1 MVGVRR
7 YGRVTMLDQVA
18 SGGIGLIVGAVIGL
32 IIAVLFEDLLRKMRD
47 NALGQLRRLVT
58 RGALPATREEF
69 RLGELQTS
77 LIILEGDGENLINEQ
92 TTRIIV
98 EPTDVTL
105 PKELDL
111 WRQEVEHEQ
120 AARKGA
126 GQDFHWNGPIY
137 AVSGFAVSRCG
148 VDESPEI
155 CLRLKGADYFTF
167 LATQQL
173 DRYFEDGTTPRS
185 RYIEPYAPTETP
197 DFMSASFG
205 VYVAVVTADNLV
217 VFSKRSQKVG
227 AFPGLWDASAN
238 EALSR
243 SLDSQGRTPPNL
255 YDVARR
261 GLAEELCIDS
271 TEYRLELLAFDIDRR
286 TNQWGCMFAAF
297 MHGLTGNELADRRS
311 RGVPDKWE
319 HDRQD
324 YERFEVS
331 TVMRYLLR
339 DDRRDFWTPVA
350 PALFYFALVRKYG
363 RSRVERDA
371 ARTIRKLSKQRG
383 RH

>member
-1 MVGVRR
+1 
-7 YGRVTMLDQVA
+7 MLDQIT
-18 SGGIGLIVGAVIGL
+18 SGSIGLIVGAVIGL
-32 IIAVLFEDLLRKMRD
+32 IVAVLFEDLLKKMRD
-47 NALGQLRRLVT
+47 NALGQLRRLMAKGTLPVT
-58 RGALPATREEF
+58 NEEF

-77 LIILEGDGENLINEQ
+77 LIIVEGDGENVINEQ
-92 TTRIIV
+92 AMRIIV
-98 EPTDVTL
+98 ESTNVAL
-105 PKELDL
+105 PEELDL

-120 AARKGA
+120 AVRKNTGR
-126 GQDFHWNGPIY
+126 DFHWNGTTY
-137 AVSGFAVSRCG
+137 AVSGFSVSRCG

-173 DRYFEDGTTPRS
+173 DRSFKDGTTPRT

-227 AFPGLWDASAN
+227 VFPGLWDASAN

-261 GLAEELCIDS
+261 GLAEELCTDS

-297 MHGLTGNELADRRS
+297 MHELTGNELADRRS
-311 RGVPDKWE
+311 RGIPDKWE

-331 TVMRYLLR
+331 AVIRYLLR
-339 DDRRDFWTPVA
+339 DDRRNSWTPVA
-350 PALFYFALVRKYG
+350 PALFYFTLVRKYG
-363 RSRVERDA
+363 RSRVERET
-371 ARTIRKLSKQRG
+371 ARAIQKLSKHCG